1 MPWSA
6 TQEFP
11 HPLANVRSRRAK
23 RSVAN
28 FASYAVVEMILWE
41 GLGDVINYFREKE
54 LGLDRLD
61 ATQAPGLMH
70 HLQIPWSYL
79 WYVEICRQGL

>member
-6 TQEFP
+6 TQAFP
-11 HPLANVRSRRAK
+11 HPLANVRSHRAK

-79 WYVEICRQGL
+79 W